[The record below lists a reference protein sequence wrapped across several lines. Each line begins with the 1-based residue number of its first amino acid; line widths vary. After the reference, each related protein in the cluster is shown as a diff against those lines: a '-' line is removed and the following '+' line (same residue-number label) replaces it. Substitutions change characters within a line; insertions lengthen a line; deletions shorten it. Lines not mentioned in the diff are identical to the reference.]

1 VGLSADEVRAQFLEF
16 FHKRGHEIVPPSPV
30 VPYDDPT
37 LLFTNAGMNQFKDV
51 FLGAGSRP
59 YRRAADTQ
67 PCIRAGG
74 KHNDLDDV
82 GHDTYHHTFF
92 EMLGNWSFGDYFKE
106 EAIRWAWELLTGVWG
121 LDKNRLHATYF
132 GGLKR
137 GADQGSGSRVQGSAA
152 GGGTGV
158 PPVASDRTDEWEL
171 EPDHETRELW
181 TRVTD
186 IDPAHVHPGG
196 MKDNFWEMGESGPCG
211 PCSEIHIDLTPDRS
225 GGPLVNAGDPRVI
238 EIWNLVFIQF
248 NREPGGGLKPL
259 PARHVDTGMGLERV
273 TAVLQGHNN
282 NYATDVFVTI
292 IQAIER
298 LSGHRYGES
307 EVRSQKSEV
316 KAQEGP
322 RSQSATSDF
331 LLLTSDLS
339 RYAIF
344 RPDDLRDTAC
354 RVIADH
360 IRALTFAIAD
370 GCLPDKEGRG
380 YVLRRILRRA
390 FRYGWQYLDLHE
402 PFLHRLVPAVV
413 EVMGEAFPR
422 LKGGAGKSEVR
433 SQKSEVTARGG
444 PRMERTPSDFLLL
457 TSDLTQRVAEI
468 IREEE
473 ESFARTLERGIA
485 LFEEA
490 AVRAR
495 EHHNRIH
502 GEDAFRLHDT
512 FGFPIDLTEIMARER
527 GLTVDIGEYERL
539 MDEARER
546 ARQGGAVFA
555 HAAAH
560 FGRLLEG
567 CPPTDDQPKYSSFE
581 TEARV
586 VAVLKWVGGDT
597 IWERV
602 EVLSNGQN
610 GALVLDTTCFYVESG
625 GQVSDRGVFSADG
638 NQFDVQD
645 VFKGGTCVV
654 HYGTV
659 TRGRLRT
666 GDRVV
671 ARVSERRHPTMQ
683 NHTATHLLNWA
694 LREVLDPAGEHLQ
707 QKGSLVDPEKTR
719 FDFSHPRPV
728 TIEEIERIEALCTQ
742 QIRRDLPVETND
754 NQPVPRDE
762 ALKINGLRA
771 VFGEKYPDRVR
782 VVSIGVP
789 VAELLANPANP
800 EWRKYSIE
808 FCGGT
813 HVRRTGEI
821 ERFVLTHEEAVA
833 KGVRRLVGVSGQRA
847 KLIQECGS
855 ALLLE
860 AAALREASGS
870 ALETGLARLQKLA
883 GEAEIPIRDRVRL
896 RAALTELQERARQQ
910 QKAAAAE
917 TAGTL
922 NARIDEL
929 LPGMPR
935 AGGTTLFVAEMPE
948 VPIEQL
954 KGAADRIKQKCKSA
968 AVLLGVRQGAADTA
982 PSGGK
987 VLLLAALTEDLI
999 RRGIR
1004 AGDWVK
1010 AIAPIVEGAG
1020 GGPPTM
1026 AQAGGK
1032 NAARLGEALE
1042 AGREWIAARL

>member
-1 VGLSADEVRAQFLEF
+1 VGLSINEVRAQFLEF
-16 FHKRGHEIVPPSPV
+16 FRERGHEIVPPSPV
-30 VPYDDPT
+30 VPYDDPS

-51 FLGAGSRP
+51 FLGNGARP

-106 EAIRWAWELLTGVWG
+106 EAIRWAWELLTEVWG
-121 LDKNRLHATYF
+121 LDKSRLHATFF
-132 GGLKR
+132 GG
-137 GADQGSGSRVQGSAA
+137 GDQL
-152 GGGTGV
+152 
-158 PPVASDRTDEWEL
+158 PPDQ
-171 EPDHETRELW
+171 ETRELW

-186 IDPAHVHPGG
+186 IDPAHIHAGS

-225 GGPLVNAGDPRVI
+225 GGALVNAGDPRVV

-248 NREPGGGLKPL
+248 NRDGEGRLTPL
-259 PARHVDTGMGLERV
+259 PDRHVDTGMGLERV

-282 NYATDVFVTI
+282 NYATEVFVPILRT
-292 IQAIER
+292 IER

-307 EVRSQKSEV
+307 EVRSHKSEV
-316 KAQEGP
+316 KRQERP
-322 RSQSATSDF
+322 RSESI
-331 LLLTSDLS
+331 TSDLFPAAPDLA
-339 RYAIF
+339 RYASF
-344 RPDDLRDTAC
+344 RTGDMRDTAC

-370 GCLPDKEGRG
+370 GCQPDKEGRG

-390 FRYGWQYLDLHE
+390 FRYGWQYLDVHE
-402 PFLHRLVPAVV
+402 PFLHRLVPVVV

-422 LKGGAGKSEVR
+422 LKGGVGESAVRGQHSEVA
-433 SQKSEVTARGG
+433 ARGG
-444 PRMERTPSDFLLL
+444 PRMERAPSASLQ
-457 TSDLTQRVAEI
+457 TSDLTQRIARIV
-468 IREEE
+468 REEE
-473 ESFARTLERGIA
+473 EAFARTLERGLA

-490 AVRAR
+490 AGAAR
-495 EHHNRIH
+495 EHHNRIR

-539 MDEARER
+539 AEEARAR
-546 ARQGGAVFA
+546 ARASTRDAPQVEAEEAFLR
-555 HAAAH
+555 AAREA
-560 FGRLLEG
+560 RARG
-567 CPPTDDQPKYSSFE
+567 CRGTDETPKYDAGLCCRATIAGVAGLSGGPGA
-581 TEARV
+581 EAGS
-586 VAVLKWVGGDT
+586 AGDQ
-597 IWERV
+597 V
-602 EVLSNGQN
+602 
-610 GALVLDTTCFYVESG
+610 ALVLDRTCMYVEQG
-625 GQVSDRGVFSADG
+625 GQVSDTGVIETASGCEIRVERLRRVVLSTGEGAFE
-638 NQFDVQD
+638 F
-645 VFKGGTCVV
+645 VV
-654 HYGTV
+654 HCGTV
-659 TRGRLRT
+659 ARGRVSA
-666 GDRVV
+666 GEGCIVRVDPQ
-671 ARVSERRHPTMQ
+671 RRSAIMQ

-694 LREVLDPAGEHLQ
+694 LREVLDPSGEHLQ
-707 QKGSLVDPEKTR
+707 QKGSLVDAEKTR

-728 TIEEIERIEALCTQ
+728 TIEEIERIEQLCAER
-742 QIRRDLPVETND
+742 IRRDLPVETNG
-754 NQPVPRDE
+754 NRPVPRDE
-762 ALKINGLRA
+762 ALRINGLRA
-771 VFGEKYPDRVR
+771 VFGEKYPEQVR

-789 VAELLANPANP
+789 VARLLADPASP
-800 EWRKYSIE
+800 EWRGYSIE

-813 HVRRTGEI
+813 HVRSTGEI
-821 ERFVLTHEEAVA
+821 GYFVLTHEEAVA
-833 KGVRRLVGVSGQRA
+833 RGVRRLVGVSGQRA

-860 AAALREASGS
+860 AAALRQATGP
-870 ALETGLARLQKLA
+870 ALEAGVARIQKLA
-883 GEAEIPIRDRVRL
+883 GEAEIPIRDRARL
-896 RAALTELQERARQQ
+896 RAAIGELQERLREH

-917 TAGTL
+917 SAGEV
-922 NARIDEL
+922 NARADGL
-929 LPGMPR
+929 LAQMPR
-935 AGGTTLFVAEMPE
+935 MGETTLFVAEMPD

-968 AVLLGVRQGAADTA
+968 AVLFGVRQGAADTA

-1042 AGREWIAARL
+1042 AGRKWIASRL